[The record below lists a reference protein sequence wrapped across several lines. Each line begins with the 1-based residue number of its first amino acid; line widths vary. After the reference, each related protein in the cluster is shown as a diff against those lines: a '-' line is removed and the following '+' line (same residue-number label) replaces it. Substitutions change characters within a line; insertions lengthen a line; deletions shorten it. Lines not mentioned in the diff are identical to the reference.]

1 MAIWRPEAPIRKI
14 FASLDDAETYFDGA
28 GAASAAGGA
37 AGVAAGAEGAGAA
50 APEVEGGAGGG
61 LAAAV

>member
-1 MAIWRPEAPIRKI
+1 MTR
-14 FASLDDAETYFDGA
+14 TYFDGA

-37 AGVAAGAEGAGAA
+37 GGAAAGAEGAGEA
-50 APEVEGGAGGG
+50 APDVVGEAGGG